1 MYGLINTG
9 MSKSMSTFMQQN
21 EQILSF
27 RRLWR
32 KKNTMTDQRVL
43 AVITARGGSKRVPR
57 KNLRRLGN
65 QSLLERT
72 VRASK
77 GSTIVDRTV
86 LSSDCPKIAKEALK
100 CGCDVPFTR
109 PFELATDGAQSE
121 DVLIHAINNLPFFD
135 WVVLLQP
142 SSPFRTSEDID
153 LAFEVTTKLNR
164 NSCVGVTPFQSN
176 NDIDQKYFFNG
187 EVFISNTQKH
197 EAFVRSGGEIF
208 ILNGAIYLIKMSH
221 FLHTKKLVDAD
232 TIGIQMSTKKSLD
245 IDTFE
250 DLQLAAKLMEV

>member
-1 MYGLINTG
+1 MP
-9 MSKSMSTFMQQN
+9 N
-21 EQILSF
+21 E
-27 RRLWR
+27 
-32 KKNTMTDQRVL
+32 RVL
-43 AVITARGGSKRVPR
+43 AVITARGGSKRVPG
-57 KNLRRLGN
+57 KNLRKLGN
-65 QSLLERT
+65 QSLLDRT
-72 VRASK
+72 VKASM

-109 PFELATDGAQSE
+109 PPELATDGANSE

-187 EVFISNTQKH
+187 DVFTSNDKKHGVFLRSCGEV
-197 EAFVRSGGEIF
+197 F
-208 ILNGAIYLIKMSH
+208 ILNGAIYLIKISH
-221 FLHTKKLVDAD
+221 FLQTNKLVDAD
-232 TIGIQMSTKKSLD
+232 TIGIQMSAKKSLD

-250 DLQLAAKLMEV
+250 DLHLGAKLMEV